1 MYFLRSK
8 AQEVYR
14 SMDQPDLKSELLE
27 VNTYVTVL
35 CYDVSPIYSLLEDIC
50 NYREP
55 APHMHVHSR
64 AIIVSVC
71 VCVCVCV

>member
-35 CYDVSPIYSLLEDIC
+35 CYDVSPVYSLLEDIC
-50 NYREP
+50 NYR
-55 APHMHVHSR
+55 
-64 AIIVSVC
+64 
-71 VCVCVCV
+71 